1 MFRKKGSDDVCSM
14 LHKFVYDEL
23 DERVRKLEVF
33 CDGFSG
39 QNKNYT
45 LVRFFHNLV
54 HTERRFDL
62 ITASFPVRGHSYLET
77 DKNLGLINQK
87 TRTELPHDWIEVFE
101 TARTN
106 PSPFIVHEATIDT
119 FRQWTAHLAPFYKK
133 KCPFATRPVREIV
146 FEINLKKEVKFRTSF
161 NGAFELASITTMDLP
176 PHGTNEGEFNLPNF
190 SYEGLLPIPL
200 AKYQNLQ
207 ALKKF
212 CGPQAQEYYGSLP
225 HE

>member
-1 MFRKKGSDDVCSM
+1 M
-14 LHKFVYDEL
+14 E
-23 DERVRKLEVF
+23 
-33 CDGFSG
+33 
-39 QNKNYT
+39 
-45 LVRFFHNLV
+45 
-54 HTERRFDL
+54 
-62 ITASFPVRGHSYLET
+62 VRGHSYLET

-176 PHGTNEGEFNLPNF
+176 PHGKNEGEFNLPNF

-200 AKYQNLQ
+200 AKYQDLQ